1 MKLYDSTT
9 SEITKQN
16 ILKELSKIL
25 QMQDDAKIEINN
37 NIPTQPVQ
45 IVFNED

>member
-25 QMQDDAKIEINN
+25 QMQEDAKIEINN
-37 NIPTQPVQ
+37 NIPSTPVT
-45 IVFNED
+45 IEFGE